1 MTRLEAIREAL
12 ENVGDLDIMD
22 MHNTMCESIY
32 DDDKVIHNMDEFDEE
47 EEEDY

>member
-22 MHNTMCESIY
+22 MHNTMKRYFGRFRRRGRRGLLRTPARASR
-32 DDDKVIHNMDEFDEE
+32 
-47 EEEDY
+47 